1 MILQNFVAF
10 SEYRNFKT
18 FCCTFGFQLAK
29 RKLQMYFFFPTSS
42 QILPILPIFS
52 IFFYFHQ
59 FSVIF
64 FNLQQIFQP
73 YKCSKCLLDLNVLI
87 FSFFFQP
94 LLKFLQFSLF
104 FYFHQCLTIFSYFFN
119 PKQVFQPYKCS
130 KVLLAFG
137 NLSFFHLFLIL
148 LCLYQLVFCFYV
160 LN

>member
-1 MILQNFVAF
+1 MTKSSNFF
-10 SEYRNFKT
+10 SLRSESSK
-18 FCCTFGFQLAK
+18 CTFFFSSNLFSNFCRFSLFFYFTNSKLFSLIFFNLQQIFQPYKCSKCLLAREAK
-29 RKLQMYFFFPTSS
+29 ALDVLFFPTSS

-94 LLKFLQFSLF
+94 LLKFLQIFSILLFSPMFNYFQLF
-104 FYFHQCLTIFSYFFN
+104 FQS
-119 PKQVFQPYKCS
+119 
-130 KVLLAFG
+130 
-137 NLSFFHLFLIL
+137 
-148 LCLYQLVFCFYV
+148 
-160 LN
+160 